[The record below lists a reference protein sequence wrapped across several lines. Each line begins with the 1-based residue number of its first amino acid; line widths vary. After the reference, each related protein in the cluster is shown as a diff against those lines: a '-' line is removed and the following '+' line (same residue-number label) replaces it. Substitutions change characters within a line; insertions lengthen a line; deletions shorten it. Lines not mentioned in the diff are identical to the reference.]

1 MQGRSK
7 PNSNPNNSYTSHSA
21 STIYN
26 NKVHQALPLS
36 PSRVQQISHSWSKH
50 KILAPAL
57 FLSKNWGKEKRFQK
71 KMRNFVGAFDCIDK
85 LNLPCD
91 SHLHNKNNYLPTF
104 LRLPKQSQQQRKR
117 KGWRNVTIW
126 QSAISGGN
134 SVFTGLASTFHTST
148 KRRLLS
154 CAKAIIAVFFALF
167 ATGCTRYEYI
177 HLIDEDEEYNET
189 PSDTTSHDSINI
201 GFTFNPN
208 DDDTIEVDLNPHK

>member
-26 NKVHQALPLS
+26 NKVHQTLPLS
-36 PSRVQQISHSWSKH
+36 LPPACNKSHIHEANTKYSPLPSSYQKT
-50 KILAPAL
+50 
-57 FLSKNWGKEKRFQK
+57 GEKRRDSK
-71 KMRNFVGAFDCIDK
+71 RKCVTLWGRLTASTS

-117 KGWRNVTIW
+117 KEWRNVTIW
-126 QSAISGGN
+126 QPAISGGGN

-148 KRRLLS
+148 KRRFLS
-154 CAKAIIAVFFALF
+154 CQRAIIAVFFALF

-177 HLIDEDEEYNET
+177 NLTDEDEESA
-189 PSDTTSHDSINI
+189 PIDTTTRGNQGSSFDFDTCDSEPI
-201 GFTFNPN
+201 
-208 DDDTIEVDLNPHK
+208 DVDLNPQK